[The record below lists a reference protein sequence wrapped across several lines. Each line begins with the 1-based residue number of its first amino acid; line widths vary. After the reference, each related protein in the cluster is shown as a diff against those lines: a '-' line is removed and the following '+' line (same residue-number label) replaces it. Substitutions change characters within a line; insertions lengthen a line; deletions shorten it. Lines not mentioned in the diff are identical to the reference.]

1 MVMTSWL
8 GAMLFIVGILFLAK
22 AAIDRGRLSNP
33 HVAPR
38 AGRTLEPPRRGL
50 RFLGLAANWP
60 GIVFVTV
67 GAAIMLA
74 GALIE

>member
-1 MVMTSWL
+1 MTTWL

-22 AAIDRGRLSNP
+22 AAIDRGRLSDP
-33 HVAPR
+33 HVGPR

-60 GIVFVTV
+60 GIVFTAA
-67 GAAIMLA
+67 GALLMLA